1 MATQFHEDFRRDSGE
16 PKATERS
23 FGLVFTG
30 VFVLIGLLPLLSSHS
45 PRLWAL
51 SVAVAFCVLA
61 FAAPKLLAPWNRV
74 WMFIG
79 KMMHKAVSPFV
90 LGLLFA
96 VAVVPTG
103 LFLRLK
109 GSDPLRLKRDP
120 TAKSY
125 WITRDPP
132 GPEPISFKNQ
142 F

>member
-1 MATQFHEDFRRDSGE
+1 MATQFHEDFRRNGGE

-30 VFVLIGLLPLLSSHS
+30 VFALIGLLPLLAGHS

-51 SVAVAFCVLA
+51 GVAAVFCVLA
-61 FAAPKLLAPWNRV
+61 LAAPKILAPLNRV

-79 KMMHKAVSPFV
+79 KVMHKVVSPLM

-109 GSDPLRLKRDP
+109 GTDPLRLKRDP
-120 TAKSY
+120 KAKSY
-125 WITRDPP
+125 WIVRDPP
-132 GPEPISFKNQ
+132 GPAPISFKNQ